1 VDFIAKLRR
10 DPGRLEIL
18 GDGRQSKPYIHVDDV
33 IDAVLLADRRG
44 DADGRADV
52 DIGAVTFRPADHIG
66 HPRHH
71 LVVPLA
77 RESQRLPE
85 IELVYFNDVSGE
97 YESSTTEAIALE
109 IRESQLSVSTPSEE
123 PAPAE
128 VEVPGSDSDSKVNI
142 RTLLLWLALALGVS
156 LLIWLV
162 ALALLKRRKR

>member
-1 VDFIAKLRR
+1 RTEVEVGQPLTLTLRVSGSGAM
-10 DPGRLEIL
+10 GRLGI
-18 GDGRQSKPYIHVDDV
+18 PHVAV
-33 IDAVLLADRRG
+33 EGFSIDALAGGSPDQV
-44 DADGRADV
+44 DAQGES
-52 DIGAVTFRPADHIG
+52 VTRVFRYW
-66 HPRHH
+66 
-71 LVVPLA
+71 VVPLA